1 MHFTEWWIE
10 EDYYLKC
17 FQTMEPISLQ
27 EELSWRNLSINW
39 EKIITISTTNK
50 GIKWHS
56 NDPSEP
62 HLGDVFKTTT
72 KAAKKAIGIILGNAD
87 ILDKELHT
95 AFTDAE
101 SLLNACPLIYQSAD
115 IKDILPLTPNDFLFE
130 QVGGE
135 LAPES
140 VDTEDY
146 YPKKHW
152 KRVQESVRNFWKR
165 WIQEWLP

>member
-1 MHFTEWWIE
+1 MLSDNGTNIVGGGTE
-10 EDYYLKC
+10 LK
-17 FQTMEPISLQ
+17 
-27 EELSWRNLSINW
+27 ELIN
-39 EKIITISTTNK
+39 KLGKDIIKISTTNK

-62 HLGDVFKTTT
+62 HLGDVFKTTI
-72 KAAKKAIGIILGNAD
+72 KAGKKAIGILLENAD

-135 LAPES
+135 FAPES
-140 VDTEDY
+140 VDTEDH